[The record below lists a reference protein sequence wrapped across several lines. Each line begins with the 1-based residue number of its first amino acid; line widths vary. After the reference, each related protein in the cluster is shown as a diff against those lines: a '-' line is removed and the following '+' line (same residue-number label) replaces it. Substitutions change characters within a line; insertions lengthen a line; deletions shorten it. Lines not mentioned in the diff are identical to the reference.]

1 MIIVLAVIFLALL
14 ILGIVLESI
23 DFELTSVFFIIP
35 SAIALIASVIAIVWL
50 CVNVS
55 ELSVID
61 EKIEMYEEENT
72 TIEKQ
77 IAETVTQYQNYEKE
91 IFTEVAPES
100 AVTLVSLYP
109 ELKSDTLVQ
118 KQLEIY
124 VENNSK
130 IKELKEQKISG
141 DVWRWWLYFGG

>member
-14 ILGIVLESI
+14 ILGIVLASF
-23 DFELTSVFFIIP
+23 DFEFTSMIFVIP
-35 SAIALIASVIAIVWL
+35 SGIALFASVIAIVWL

-61 EKIEMYEEENT
+61 AKIEMYEEENT
-72 TIEKQ
+72 TIEKS

-91 IFTEVAPES
+91 IFTEVVPES

-118 KQLEIY
+118 KQIEIY

-141 DVWRWWLYFGG
+141 DVWRWWLYFWG